1 MSLHS
6 PGCCAEKKKG
16 YPPPITQ
23 PSSPGPLP
31 SPTHPPSIVVA
42 HSTYCPLCLAQRR
55 CGKMLCHQRPRAQTE
70 RWSLQHLRLIYYTVR
85 KEKKE
90 KTHKH
95 YAARAKPA
103 ERKAGKKKSRRRM
116 SRQED
121 GMEMGWMSGWGGDV
135 SVDGDSGFSYI

>member
-1 MSLHS
+1 
-6 PGCCAEKKKG
+6 
-16 YPPPITQ
+16 
-23 PSSPGPLP
+23 
-31 SPTHPPSIVVA
+31 
-42 HSTYCPLCLAQRR
+42 
-55 CGKMLCHQRPRAQTE
+55 MLCHQRPRAQTE

-103 ERKAGKKKSRRRM
+103 ERKAGRKRVKKQTKDEQTGRWDG
-116 SRQED
+116 D
-121 GMEMGWMSGWGGDV
+121 GMDEWMGGGDV